1 MYISPFSN
9 GLILH
14 YGSYNYIKYYY
25 KLYRLDVLHWSYY
38 SHDKSLFHFNPCKY
52 IEELHINCDWIFI
65 VYVMMNIVYITWN
78 MMICIMINDNQTN
91 HGNSIDQLL
100 IFKRITWTTLWI
112 STRETYYMYDIM
124 NIIYQRFNILKSVWV
139 NNETLNEKKISSRWR
154 YFYTSLVLLLQWKGS
169 VVELFPK
176 FS

>member
-25 KLYRLDVLHWSYY
+25 KLYRLYVLHWSYY

-65 VYVMMNIVYITWN
+65 YVTMNIVYITWN
-78 MMICIMINDNQTN
+78 MMICIIISDNQKY

-100 IFKRITWTTLWI
+100 IFKRINWNTLGVSI
-112 STRETYYMYDIM
+112 RDIYRNALYY
-124 NIIYQRFNILKSVWV
+124 RLRILKSVWF
-139 NNETLNEKKISSRWR
+139 NHETLNEKKISSRWR
-154 YFYTSLVLLLQWKGS
+154 YFYTSLVLRLQWKGS

>member
-1 MYISPFSN
+1 M
-9 GLILH
+9 
-14 YGSYNYIKYYY
+14 
-25 KLYRLDVLHWSYY
+25 LHWSYY
-38 SHDKSLFHFNPCKY
+38 SHDKSSFHFNPCKY

-78 MMICIMINDNQTN
+78 MMICIMINDNQKN
-91 HGNSIDQLL
+91 HGNGIDQLL
-100 IFKRITWTTLWI
+100 IFKSKL
-112 STRETYYMYDIM
+112 ELHYEYFGTYYMYDIM
-124 NIIYQRFNILKSVWV
+124 NTIYWWFNILKSVWLK
-139 NNETLNEKKISSRWR
+139 NETLNEKKISSRSR